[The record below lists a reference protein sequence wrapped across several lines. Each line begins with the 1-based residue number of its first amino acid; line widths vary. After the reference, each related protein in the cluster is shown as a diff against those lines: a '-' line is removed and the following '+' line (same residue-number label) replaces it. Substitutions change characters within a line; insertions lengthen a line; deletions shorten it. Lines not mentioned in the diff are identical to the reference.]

1 MTRLFYGST
10 ILAGLCAMTLVVGC
24 GGSSGKKVTCDG
36 GACTDAKRD
45 GGDAGNKTDGPA
57 VTRTDGP
64 AVTPTDGPAVTPTD
78 GPAVTPTDG
87 PAVTPTDGQPVTPTD
102 GPAVDAPAVT
112 PLDAPVDGPPVDGQA
127 GNPDVRLPDVAPAT
141 DVRVP
146 DSAIP
151 DTAHD
156 TLAPDAG
163 ADAPLDVGPDSPVDA
178 AAPDAALDAGDGG
191 GCEGDACHEYTFEGS
206 GLDGGLPGDF
216 TALGGGTWDLVMDG
230 SNVVLQGTSA
240 GVTSFAEANLPPAT
254 STDQTIEVNVRF
266 LAAGAGNFVRI
277 CGRLNAGTNDA
288 YCLEVSTEAGDAGST
303 SGTMT
308 IDQHGGG
315 SISTPPTPVTN
326 LDIMV
331 GEWHTYRFSISGAGP
346 VTLQG
351 YFDGALKVSGSDNPA
366 SFTNGTVALGVRG
379 LTADFDNLI
388 VTTP

>member
-1 MTRLFYGST
+1 MMTRLFYGST

-87 PAVTPTDGQPVTPTD
+87 PAVTPTDG
-102 GPAVDAPAVT
+102 PAVDAPAVT

-156 TLAPDAG
+156 TSAPDAG

-206 GLDGGLPGDF
+206 GLDGGLPGGF
-216 TALGGGTWDLVMDG
+216 TALGGTGTWDLVMDG

-240 GVTSFAEANLPPAT
+240 GATSFAEANLPPAT